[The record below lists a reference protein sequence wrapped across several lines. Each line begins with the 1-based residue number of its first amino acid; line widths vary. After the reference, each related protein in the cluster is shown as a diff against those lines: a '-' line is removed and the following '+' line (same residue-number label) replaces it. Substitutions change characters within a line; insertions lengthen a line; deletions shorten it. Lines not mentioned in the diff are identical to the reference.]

1 MRWPSAATSKVS
13 ERKRHTSA
21 RASAVRRR
29 VSLSAKS
36 RALPIA
42 TAAWLAR
49 RSTISRSSAVGGAV
63 SERATLS
70 TPISSP
76 PALIGTP

>member
-1 MRWPSAATSKVS
+1 MRCPSAATSKVS
-13 ERKRHTSA
+13 DRKRQTSD
-21 RASAVRRR
+21 RASAARRR

-42 TAAWLAR
+42 TAAWLAS
-49 RSTISRSSAVGGAV
+49 RSMISRSSAVGSSQ
-63 SERATLS
+63 SESATFS

-76 PALIGTP
+76 PAVIGTP